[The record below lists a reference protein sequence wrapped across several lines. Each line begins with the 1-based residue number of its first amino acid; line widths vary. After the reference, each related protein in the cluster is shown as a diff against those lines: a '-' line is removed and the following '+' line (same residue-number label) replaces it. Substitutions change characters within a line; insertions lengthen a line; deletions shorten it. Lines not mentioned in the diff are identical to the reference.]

1 MSGGLPGYWQPCLR
15 AHEVECSYLFDLQY
29 NRCEIIMC
37 IMKTKDVNN
46 AIEDWLGGNAD
57 RSAQDWLVNEMK
69 NDPALA
75 REVTLRRKTDEI
87 LADRDVLDLRHKLSA
102 IEMRKRSA
110 GITRRTIVKTTRY
123 AAAVA
128 LLAILSATLYL
139 TLRPGSSAEEL
150 YSSYYSRYEAP
161 GAVRS
166 AVSSDNTL
174 MENAIA
180 SYSAREYDKAIVY
193 LEQVINT
200 GQEDMESVFMHGMAN
215 MEVKNYPVASGS
227 FTRVIEHNDNLYLED
242 AAWYLGLCYMMT
254 DNKDKALRQF
264 STIASSRSRY
274 SKQAAKLVRKLK

>member
-1 MSGGLPGYWQPCLR
+1 
-15 AHEVECSYLFDLQY
+15 
-29 NRCEIIMC
+29 
-37 IMKTKDVNN
+37 MKTKDVNN
-46 AIEDWLGGNAD
+46 AIENWLGGNAD
-57 RSAQDWLVNEMK
+57 RSVQDWLVNEMK
-69 NDPALA
+69 NDPALE

-87 LADRDVLDLRHKLSA
+87 LADREMINLRHKLTA
-102 IEMRKRSA
+102 IEMRKRSS

-128 LLAILSATLYL
+128 LVAILSSALYL
-139 TLRPGSSAEEL
+139 TLRPGSSPDQL

-166 AVSSDNTL
+166 AVSPGNSL

-180 SYSAREYDKAIVY
+180 SYAAREYDKAIVY

-200 GQEDMESVFMHGMAN
+200 GQDDMESVFMHGMAN

-227 FTRVIEHNDNLYLED
+227 FSKVIEHNDNLYLED

-254 DNKDKALRQF
+254 DNKDKAIRQF
-264 STIASSRSRY
+264 STIANSRSRY
-274 SKQAAKLVRKLK
+274 SKKAAKLVRKLD

>member
-1 MSGGLPGYWQPCLR
+1 
-15 AHEVECSYLFDLQY
+15 
-29 NRCEIIMC
+29 
-37 IMKTKDVNN
+37 MKTKDVNN
-46 AIEDWLGGNAD
+46 AIETWLGGNAD
-57 RSAQDWLVNEMK
+57 RSTQDWLSNEMK
-69 NDPALA
+69 KDPALS

-87 LADRDVLDLRHKLSA
+87 LANRDMINLRNKLTS

-110 GITRRTIVKTTRY
+110 GTAGRTIVKAARY

-128 LLAILSATLYL
+128 LVAILSGALYL
-139 TLRPGSSAEEL
+139 TLKPGSSPDEL

-180 SYSAREYDKAIVY
+180 SYSARDYDKAIVY

-242 AAWYLGLCYMMT
+242 ASWYLGLCYMMT
-254 DNKDKALRQF
+254 DNKDKAIRQF